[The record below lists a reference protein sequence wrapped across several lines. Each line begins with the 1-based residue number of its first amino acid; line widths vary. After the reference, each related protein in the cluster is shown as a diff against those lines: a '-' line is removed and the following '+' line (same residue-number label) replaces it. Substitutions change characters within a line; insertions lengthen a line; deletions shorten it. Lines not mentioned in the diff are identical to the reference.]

1 MEVLRTDAK
10 PNQCHRCGSSADL
23 TRHEFGIA
31 KVLSVKR
38 DWSGTVGYAAASA
51 ISIALAPALGGGALV
66 WQSPGKRTSYRVLRA
81 ELVLCGNCLDR
92 TITFLGLGDIKL
104 RASEY
109 RCHPWAEKARKIG
122 FDKYLSTDE
131 LAKLTPIRSSR

>member
-92 TITFLGLGDIKL
+92 TM
-104 RASEY
+104 
-109 RCHPWAEKARKIG
+109 
-122 FDKYLSTDE
+122 
-131 LAKLTPIRSSR
+131 